1 MLGVMWDGVVWCSV
15 ESCWVVVGSFG
26 VFAGWL
32 WDLVGPRGVLWGLM
46 GLCGL
51 GKYDCLDLA

>member
-1 MLGVMWDGVVWCSV
+1 MWDGVVWCSV

-32 WDLVGPRGVLWGLM
+32 WDLVGPRGVLWGLT